1 MFFIKLPLQFCRL
14 LFRNDRVDIM
24 KKALVYSM
32 VLVSC
37 ICMLSCKTT
46 VSTGTDKSE
55 SLVCGGGDLNIMG
68 VYHGIE
74 SYASSPYVFIGEFT
88 GTITKKIDGNY
99 CKEFHVTE
107 KIRGDVEDYI
117 LIYHADGYGITFPF
131 KTGEK
136 YLLMTDIVDTIY
148 WGKYYNQGSLFC
160 PIDSFKDSY
169 MIVLG
174 EKKSLDFMTT
184 GSKDNFKDYDS
195 FKAYLTSLIE
205 TTDAK
210 GQDWPYYTD
219 SDDIYDILTAA
230 PQILKVKIIDQGS
243 KDKLY
248 SDYLCRVEKVY
259 KGDYDPERGSLAR
272 VGFSGE
278 TTIIRP
284 ANQRKHYF
292 EFRIFDD
299 DIDLEKTD
307 EYIICTNS
315 FYLIARKGVISLDYT
330 EEEIIDML
338 REIYGE
344 VNIMEIPEENAELK

>member
-1 MFFIKLPLQFCRL
+1 MF
-14 LFRNDRVDIM
+14 
-24 KKALVYSM
+24 
-32 VLVSC
+32 SC
-37 ICMLSCKTT
+37 GTT
-46 VSTGTDKSE
+46 DQTSIEKNELGE
-55 SLVCGGGDLNIMG
+55 GGGNALG
-68 VYHGIE
+68 
-74 SYASSPYVFIGEFT
+74 SYYGFEANLCEPYIFIGEFT
-88 GTITKKIDGNY
+88 GYVFKNGDGYY
-99 CKEFHVTE
+99 CKEFHVLE
-107 KIRGDVEDYI
+107 RLRGEVEDYVLFYNYYYAGREDKI
-117 LIYHADGYGITFPF
+117 NDLPF
-131 KTGEK
+131 RNGEK
-136 YLLMTDIVDTIY
+136 YLIMTDKVDTIY
-148 WGKYYNQGSLFC
+148 WGKYYMPGILFC
-160 PIDSFKDSY
+160 PIDRFEDSY

-195 FKAYLTSLIE
+195 FKAYLISLME

-230 PQILKVKIIDQGS
+230 PQILKVKIIGQGS

-292 EFRIFDD
+292 EFRLFDD

-307 EYIICTNS
+307 EYIICNNT
-315 FYLIARKGVISLDYT
+315 FYLIA
-330 EEEIIDML
+330 
-338 REIYGE
+338 
-344 VNIMEIPEENAELK
+344 